1 MKIKTIITKQYQV
14 TNETTG
20 ETKIYTSIAEAKKA
34 ESLMNLEIKNVSHVN
49 SLTNELVIDLKN
61 PLALDAVLEALKTY
75 VKASKVSTAKPK
87 TIKK

>member
-20 ETKIYTSIAEAKKA
+20 ETKIYTSIGEAKKV
-34 ESLMNLEIKNVSHVN
+34 ESLLNLEIKNVSHVN
-49 SLTNELVIDLKN
+49 SLTNELIIDLKN
-61 PLALDAVLEALKTY
+61 TLALDAVLEALKTY
-75 VKASKVSTAKPK
+75 VKTSKVSTVKPK

>member
-20 ETKIYTSIAEAKKA
+20 ETKIYTSIGEAKKV

-49 SLTNELVIDLKN
+49 KITNELVIDLKN

-75 VKASKVSTAKPK
+75 VKTSKVSTVKPK